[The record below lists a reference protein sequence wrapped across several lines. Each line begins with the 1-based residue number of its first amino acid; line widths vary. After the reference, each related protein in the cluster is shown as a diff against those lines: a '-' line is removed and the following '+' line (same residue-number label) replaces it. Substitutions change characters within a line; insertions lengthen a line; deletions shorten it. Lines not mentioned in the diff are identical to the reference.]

1 MRSPAMR
8 GRRRPGEHETADRAE
23 LARFRAWLV
32 GRGYAALTARLW
44 VSYVRRALARG
55 VEGPE
60 GVDAAF
66 GCYGRTTRCG
76 YRAALE
82 EFGRFREAG
91 RCGGSS

>member
-1 MRSPAMR
+1 MR
-8 GRRRPGEHETADRAE
+8 GRRRPAPDRTVDRAE
-23 LARFRAWLV
+23 LARFSAWLV
-32 GRGYAALTARLW
+32 GRGYAATTARLW
-44 VSYVRRALARG
+44 VSFVRLALARG

-66 GCYGRTTRCG
+66 GCYGPTTRCG

-91 RCGGSS
+91 ACDGSS

>member
-8 GRRRPGEHETADRAE
+8 GRRRPGPDRTVDQAE
-23 LARFRAWLV
+23 LARFSAWLV
-32 GRGYAALTARLW
+32 GRGYAASTAQVW
-44 VSYVRRALARG
+44 VSFVRTAIARG

-91 RCGGSS
+91 ACDGSS

>member
-1 MRSPAMR
+1 MR
-8 GRRRPGEHETADRAE
+8 GRRRHGEDPTFDPGE
-23 LARFRAWLV
+23 LARFSAWLV
-32 GRGYAALTARLW
+32 GRGYAASTAQVW
-44 VSYVRRALARG
+44 VSFVRNAFAHG

-82 EFGRFREAG
+82 EFGRFQEDGA
-91 RCGGSS
+91 CDGSS